1 MGPTVWE
8 EEGPMPMRMRSKTL
22 RGRGAR
28 SAGSA
33 PAMRAAGVVSSRAV
47 GTRASSASTAMPTA
61 LLTAPGPVRS
71 GSREGGVA
79 DPAVGG
85 STAMSRIVIP
95 P

>member
-1 MGPTVWE
+1 
-8 EEGPMPMRMRSKTL
+8 MPMRMRSKTL

-47 GTRASSASTAMPTA
+47 GTRASSASTAMPIALPTA